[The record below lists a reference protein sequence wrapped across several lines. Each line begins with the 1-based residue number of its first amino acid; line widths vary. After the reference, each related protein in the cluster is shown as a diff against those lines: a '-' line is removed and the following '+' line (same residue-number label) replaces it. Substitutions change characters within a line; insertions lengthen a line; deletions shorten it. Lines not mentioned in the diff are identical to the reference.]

1 MPTQKTI
8 EKRMGRVQNAPRPPT
23 PAQQWEETQKQTV
36 LLERIAVA
44 LEGGDKQRVNWN
56 STPETP
62 APEPQDSPNNYGG
75 KKPDKPK
82 PADEAKSD
90 WVVEKTPDADKEGH
104 SDWHVE
110 EMPKPAVPRPEPAK
124 KGGK

>member
-23 PAQQWEETQKQTV
+23 PAQQWEETQKQTA
-36 LLERIAVA
+36 LLERIAIA

-62 APEPQDSPNNYGG
+62 APEPPQPAA
-75 KKPDKPK
+75 KPPK
-82 PADEAKSD
+82 ADEAKSD
-90 WVVEKTPDADKEGH
+90 WVVEKTPDAGKEGH
-104 SDWHVE
+104 SDWSVE

-124 KGGK
+124 KAGK